1 MTGEKGAMTKL
12 FGTDGIRG
20 VANVYPMTAEVA
32 LQAGKALT
40 AFFKGGSETPNIVI
54 GQDTRISGD
63 MLCSALAAGICAAGG
78 NAVLGGILPTPAIA
92 YHTVAAPA
100 SAGIVISASHN
111 PYYDNGIKVF
121 GPDGYKLS
129 DDEEN
134 ALESVISDT
143 LCCTSGEPG
152 PAMTGR
158 IRMLTGAVE
167 QYVNFL
173 IRTLPAGF
181 SLAGMKI
188 VLDCSNGATFQ
199 VAPQVF
205 ERLGAEVTPLFISP
219 DGVNIN
225 DACGSQH
232 PEVLAETVVKHR
244 ADVGLAFDGDGD
256 RLIAVDERG
265 HILSG
270 DQILAICAKF
280 LFETGRLHHNRVVTT
295 VMSNLGFK
303 QAMNAAGIEHLM
315 AQVGDRY
322 VLEKMREA
330 GANLGG
336 EDSGHMIFLD
346 HHTTGDGVLAGLRLL
361 EVMAHKKSTLSAL
374 SEVMTV
380 FPQILLNVEVKEQP
394 AIETVPDIQE
404 TIDAV
409 MMELGDRGRVLVR
422 YSGTQ
427 PMCRIMV
434 EGPTQTL
441 TQKCCERIATQV
453 QRTIGS

>member
-1 MTGEKGAMTKL
+1 MNGERGTMTKL

-20 VANVYPMTAEVA
+20 VANVYPMTADVA
-32 LQAGKALT
+32 LQVGKALT
-40 AFFKGGSETPNIVI
+40 TFFKGTVETPRIVI

-78 NAVLGGILPTPAIA
+78 NAVLGGILPTPAVA
-92 YHTVAAPA
+92 YHTAAAKA
-100 SAGIVISASHN
+100 SAGVVISASHN

-129 DDEEN
+129 DEAEN
-134 ALESVISDT
+134 ALEKVIADT
-143 LCCTSGEPG
+143 LSVPGASG

-158 IRMLTGAVE
+158 VRTLSGAVE
-167 QYVNFL
+167 DYVAFL
-173 IRTLPAGF
+173 IGTLSPGF
-181 SLAGMKI
+181 TLAGMKL
-188 VLDCSNGATFQ
+188 VLDCANGATFQ
-199 VAPQVF
+199 VAPRVF
-205 ERLGAEVTPLFISP
+205 ERLGAQVTSLFSSP

-232 PEVLAETVVKHR
+232 PEVLAETVVKQG
-244 ADVGLAFDGDGD
+244 ADAGLAFDGDGD
-256 RLIAVDERG
+256 RLIAVDETG
-265 HILSG
+265 HVLTG
-270 DQILAICAKF
+270 DQILAVCAKF

-303 QAMNAAGIEHLM
+303 QAMKAAGIEHLM

-322 VLEKMREA
+322 VLEKMRKT

-361 EVMAHKKSTLSAL
+361 EVLAFKKSSLSAL
-374 SEVMTV
+374 SKVMTV
-380 FPQILLNVEVKEQP
+380 FPQVLLNVDVKEQP
-394 AIETVPDIQE
+394 AIETVPDIQAA
-404 TIDAV
+404 IDAV
-409 MMELGDRGRVLVR
+409 MSELGDRGRVLVR

-427 PMCRIMV
+427 PMCRVMV
-434 EGPTQTL
+434 EGPTLPL
-441 TQKCCERIATQV
+441 TRACCERIAAQV
-453 QRTIGS
+453 RRTIGNI